1 MSNIDL
7 TTAFRLHAAAK
18 EATREAT
25 IAESS
30 ALDLV
35 VKAAGS
41 KTFSYEGQL
50 YQVRSRYNKEL
61 GITLNFICALK
72 TTPADWLQRARDEKV
87 LAEAGIVPYQKQEP
101 VEDVEEPVEPEEQVA
116 DQHAS
121 IAAQIGAQLDERP
134 ATLPSEQ
141 RKAVVSTAELF
152 GDAEVTDDMV
162 TLE

>member
-72 TTPADWLQRARDEKV
+72 LNGLLSFFYGLLLLVGYD
-87 LAEAGIVPYQKQEP
+87 
-101 VEDVEEPVEPEEQVA
+101 
-116 DQHAS
+116 
-121 IAAQIGAQLDERP
+121 
-134 ATLPSEQ
+134 TLS
-141 RKAVVSTAELF
+141 LIHI
-152 GDAEVTDDMV
+152 
-162 TLE
+162 